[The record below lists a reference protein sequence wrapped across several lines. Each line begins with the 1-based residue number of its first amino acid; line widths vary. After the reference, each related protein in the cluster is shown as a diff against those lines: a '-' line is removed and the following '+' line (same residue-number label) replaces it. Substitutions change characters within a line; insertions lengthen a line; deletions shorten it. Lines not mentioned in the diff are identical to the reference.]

1 MKIFSPKALI
11 DDGRVKLREHSFDF
25 VRHLYPPFTR
35 HSKDDG
41 PLPLVKTGWPDQS
54 SREKNY
60 TTNEENTVSQI
71 SLFLNGVH
79 GSDEF

>member
-1 MKIFSPKALI
+1 MAELNWGYI
-11 DDGRVKLREHSFDF
+11 
-25 VRHLYPPFTR
+25 HLPLCVIPTLLLP
-35 HSKDDG
+35 KDDG

-54 SREKNY
+54 SHEQNY